1 MGVLQ
6 KGFTKLQTEFER
18 ELIANIPHLRA
29 FAGFVTQ
36 HSDQANDLVQDTIVR
51 ALRAQHQFQ
60 PGTNFKAWTFTILR
74 NLHINN
80 LRRQRVRMD
89 SIEDGALE
97 AFAVPPEQHARLEF
111 QELRRALAKL
121 SPEHREVL
129 ILVGAGGF
137 RYEEAAAICKCAIG
151 TIKSRLSRAR
161 TELRAL
167 LLGDDEENAI
177 EADAHDES
185 PVAGSQPTTA
195 RTETRRTRIA
205 GSSHDF
211 GLG

>member
-1 MGVLQ
+1 LH
-6 KGFTKLQTEFER
+6 TEFER

-36 HSDQANDLVQDTIVR
+36 NADQASDLVQDTIVR
-51 ALRAQHQFQ
+51 ALRAQHQYQ

-80 LRRQRVRMD
+80 LRRQRSRME

-121 SPEHREVL
+121 TPEHREVL

-137 RYEEAAAICKCAIG
+137 RYEEAARICNVAIG

-161 TELRAL
+161 AELREL
-167 LLGDDEENAI
+167 LLGDDEEAYLQAAFP
-177 EADAHDES
+177 ETAEERRRR
-185 PVAGSQPTTA
+185 VAAPSAPTTA
-195 RTETRRTRIA
+195 GPGA
-205 GSSHDF
+205 
-211 GLG
+211 

>member
-1 MGVLQ
+1 M
-6 KGFTKLQTEFER
+6 QTEFER

-36 HSDQANDLVQDTIVR
+36 NSDQANDLVQDTIVR

-80 LRRQRVRMD
+80 LRRNRVRMD

-97 AFAVPPEQHARLEF
+97 AFAVPPDQFARLEF

-129 ILVGAGGF
+129 ILVGASGF
-137 RYEEAAAICKCAIG
+137 RYEEAATICKCAIG

-161 TELRAL
+161 AELREL
-167 LLGDDEENAI
+167 LLGDEPTATHDSAESAVDEV
-177 EADAHDES
+177 DAPAERS
-185 PVAGSQPTTA
+185 
-195 RTETRRTRIA
+195 RTYSAAASI
-205 GSSHDF
+205 
-211 GLG
+211 

>member
-1 MGVLQ
+1 M
-6 KGFTKLQTEFER
+6 QTEFER

-80 LRRQRVRMD
+80 LRRHRVRMD

-97 AFAVPPEQHARLEF
+97 AFAVAPNQYSRLEF

-129 ILVGAGGF
+129 ILVGASGF
-137 RYEEAAAICKCAIG
+137 RYEEAAQICKCAIG

-161 TELRAL
+161 AELREL
-167 LLGDDEENAI
+167 LLGDDEEQQSAVSASETSDA
-177 EADAHDES
+177 EAPQHEPRRRASREKRHYT
-185 PVAGSQPTTA
+185 ATTA
-195 RTETRRTRIA
+195 V
-205 GSSHDF
+205 
-211 GLG
+211 